1 MRKVSKVEV
10 RLNGA
15 LGHCRC
21 GAQTTKIVAVDGI
34 PNQVALNG
42 KLNIPFCDECFA
54 KSAFRRRAMREDEES
69 RMAESIESQQEQKQ
83 QTRRNRL

>member
-1 MRKVSKVEV
+1 MSRVKV

-21 GAQTTKIVAVDGI
+21 GAQTTKVISVDGI
-34 PNQVALNG
+34 PSEIALNG
-42 KLNIPFCDECFA
+42 KMNIPFCDECFA
-54 KSAFRRRAMREDEES
+54 KSALGRRAMRGDEES
-69 RMAESIESQQEQKQ
+69 RMAGSNESQQTREQ